1 MCNTSVWVL
10 DVNTQYCTVSST
22 GVVTRQHSNS
32 VHAEHRLTC
41 IVVVDVFIR
50 PISVSNRRSVIER
63 AGQIRLVFD
72 KNKNVSFDLHCV
84 TRNTEVPVLPF
95 ATLSQ
100 NSGLGKFRRCIGLR
114 RPSKRVIDLAP
125 QRWPITAYGTKV
137 PIHVAYSVSNKIHGS
152 NFIKQRSKTLWF
164 EITKMLI
171 AV

>member
-10 DVNTQYCTVSST
+10 DVNTQCSTVSST

-72 KNKNVSFDLHCV
+72 KNVSFDLHCV

-100 NSGLGKFRRCIGLR
+100 NCGLGKFRRCIGLR

-137 PIHVAYSVSNKIHGS
+137 CRYMWHIVSQIKYTEAISS
-152 NFIKQRSKTLWF
+152 NNAQKHYGLKLP
-164 EITKMLI
+164 KC
-171 AV
+171 

>member
-10 DVNTQYCTVSST
+10 DVNTQRCTVSST

-41 IVVVDVFIR
+41 IVVVDVFIC

-72 KNKNVSFDLHCV
+72 KNVSFDLHCV

-100 NSGLGKFRRCIGLR
+100 NCGLGKFRRC
-114 RPSKRVIDLAP
+114 RPTSTVETCYRLSSAKVADHSIWNER
-125 QRWPITAYGTKV
+125 V
-137 PIHVAYSVSNKIHGS
+137 PIHVAYSVSNKIYGS
-152 NFIKQRSKTLWF
+152 NFIKQRSETLWF